1 MRSARCA
8 RRRPALVPGLMAALI
23 AALAALVVPA
33 SAGATTVTLGPTDLG
48 TGSLQYNCQVGGLS
62 PCTSESFVHE
72 TVPGG
77 AATAPGAGVITAWR
91 VRGAV
96 TGGSIELVVLGNAT
110 GTGYTSRAI
119 SGPAANLDGTPNQVS
134 LPVQAGDRVAA
145 TLISGSG
152 AAAINQVSAPGAQL
166 RFFSP
171 GFTAANQTMSSSNT
185 ISDVL
190 AAFNADLVLAPPS
203 NQFSFGSLKRNK
215 RKGTA
220 ILAVNVSHPGTLN
233 LSGKGVKSVRTTR
246 GSGAVA
252 SKAVAAAGTVK
263 LLIRAKGQKKRTL
276 NKTGKVKVKVNVT
289 YTPTGGSPN
298 TRFKRVKLIKK
309 R

>member
-1 MRSARCA
+1 M
-8 RRRPALVPGLMAALI
+8 

-33 SAGATTVTLGPTDLG
+33 STGATTVTLGPTDLG
-48 TGSLQYNCQVGGLS
+48 TGNVEYSCEVGGLS

-77 AATAPGAGVITAWR
+77 AASAPGAGVITAWR
-91 VRGAV
+91 VRGTV
-96 TGGSIELVVLGNAT
+96 TGGSIKLVVLGNAT

-152 AAAINQVSAPGAQL
+152 AAAIKQVSAPGAQL

-171 GFTAANQTMSSSNT
+171 GFMTANQTMSSNNT
-185 ISDVL
+185 SPDIL

-203 NQFSFGSLKRNK
+203 NQFSFGSLTRNK
-215 RKGTA
+215 KKGTA
-220 ILAVNVSHPGTLN
+220 TLKVPEPGELI
-233 LSGKGVKSVRTTR
+233 
-246 GSGAVA
+246 GSGNGA
-252 SKAVAAAGTVK
+252 KVAAAGATISKAVTAGTAQ
-263 LLIRAKGQKKRTL
+263 LLIKAKGKKKKKL
-276 NKTGKVKVKVNVT
+276 NRKGKVKLTVAVT
-289 YTPTGGSPN
+289 YTPTGGSPSSQSI
-298 TRFKRVKLIKK
+298 KVKLKK
-309 R
+309 KLKKP